1 MGGFFPQV
9 VSCNSM
15 GVGCCSSEANDKKVV
30 TPEQQVQKT
39 HIFCAIHA
47 KMSFHQDRL
56 RDKHRESTQKEI
68 YLCVFR
74 RTSVGRLVRSSVE
87 PFVYKNDHFTKTGS
101 GQTQESSKRERRFSQ
116 ATPRVVAIA
125 RPLERSRGT
134 STPTR

>member
-47 KMSFHQDRL
+47 KM
-56 RDKHRESTQKEI
+56 I
-68 YLCVFR
+68 Y
-74 RTSVGRLVRSSVE
+74 
-87 PFVYKNDHFTKTGS
+87 HFTKTGFGINIGKALKKRS
-101 GQTQESSKRERRFSQ
+101 IYVFFVGQ
-116 ATPRVVAIA
+116 V
-125 RPLERSRGT
+125 LGDW
-134 STPTR
+134 